1 MMEQSVTI
9 VITYVYDIQA
19 SPVPESTPEP
29 SANGSLASGTSQES
43 NNSPSSISSVGG
55 DLESFSREDLVS
67 MVKKQRQVAMRYKS
81 RFTDVMEECKK
92 LQQENDKLQITLLET
107 QDKSAQR
114 VAELK
119 ETQEMVNQSKAHME
133 ELFRQQVEEKEEKI
147 KVQDTQIKL
156 LKEAMQQHAEKVC
169 YPCVRSPGDLSESI
183 MDVN

>member
-1 MMEQSVTI
+1 M
-9 VITYVYDIQA
+9 
-19 SPVPESTPEP
+19 PESTPEP
-29 SANGSLASGTSQES
+29 STNGTPQGSVS
-43 NNSPSSISSVGG
+43 SPSPIAS

-92 LQQENDKLQITLLET
+92 LQQENDKLQITLLEA
-107 QDKSAQR
+107 QDKSARR

-119 ETQEMVNQSKAHME
+119 ETQDMVNQSKAHME
-133 ELFRQQVEEKEEKI
+133 ELFRQQLEEKEEKI

-169 YPCVRSPGDLSESI
+169 YLISLCGRSPGNLSEGIINVSQLCTSREH
-183 MDVN
+183 VVFP